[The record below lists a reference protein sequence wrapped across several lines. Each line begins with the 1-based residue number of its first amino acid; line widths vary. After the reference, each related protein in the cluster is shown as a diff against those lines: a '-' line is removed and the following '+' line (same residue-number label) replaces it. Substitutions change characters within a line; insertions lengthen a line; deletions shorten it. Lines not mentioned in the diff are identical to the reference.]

1 MAALAARGLGAALL
15 IALLLSACGG
25 RALRWEPRVHVVV
38 AGETLHAIAF
48 RYGLDLREL
57 AAWNGIDNPDIIFA
71 GQRLRLSPPP
81 GAPVAA
87 TTATPGG
94 ATGAAPATGAGAR
107 GSGPPPDAVPAL
119 PVDGWQWPADGAVVA
134 GYGAPTSLGRGV
146 DVSGNQGDPV
156 RAAAAGRVVYSG
168 SGLLGYG
175 NLIILKHNET
185 YLSAYG
191 HNETLLV
198 GEGEHVRAGQ
208 RIATM
213 GLGPGDRA
221 VLHFEIR
228 RKGKP
233 VDPLRYLP
241 ER

>member
-1 MAALAARGLGAALL
+1 MAALGARAIVLTVVAAVAVAGCA
-15 IALLLSACGG
+15 G
-25 RALRWEPRVHVVV
+25 RALRWEPRVHVVM

-48 RYGLDLREL
+48 RYGLDAADL
-57 AAWNGIDNPDIIFA
+57 ADWNGIDDPDVIFA
-71 GQRLRLSPPP
+71 GQRLQLEPP
-81 GAPVAA
+81 AR
-87 TTATPGG
+87 
-94 ATGAAPATGAGAR
+94 GAGAVNTAVTTAR
-107 GSGPPPDAVPAL
+107 TPQRTIAAALPPPAVEA
-119 PVDGWQWPADGAVVA
+119 VTGWLWPADGAVIA
-134 GYGAPTSLGRGV
+134 GYGAATSLGRGV
-146 DVSGNQGDPV
+146 DLAGNQGDAV

-191 HNETLLV
+191 HNDTLLV
-198 GEGEHVRAGQ
+198 REGEQVQAGQ

-228 RKGKP
+228 QKGKP
-233 VDPLRYLP
+233 VDPLKYLP